1 VVVQFHLHAKCSI
14 HLKITQSKTLYM
26 FLLLLLLL
34 LLLTTKG
41 WVWYGRRDIQKTLC
55 PNLSKARLQPRRA
68 LSLEASTWRILWQN
82 PTRTCFDDCVIIRIT
97 PFPYFFNFTLLEK
110 KKESK
115 KQTCYNMYGF
125 FFIFMRSSCAYT
137 YIIHLSQLQSGGVGC
152 FLFVHSATSI

>member
-82 PTRTCFDDCVIIRIT
+82 STRTCFDDCVIIRMT
-97 PFPYFFNFTLLEK
+97 LPVLFYFTLLYLIK
-110 KKESK
+110 RRSL
-115 KQTCYNMYGF
+115 KQTCNNMYGF
-125 FFIFMRSSCAYT
+125 FHFYEIIV
-137 YIIHLSQLQSGGVGC
+137 YIYI
-152 FLFVHSATSI
+152 

>member
-26 FLLLLLLL
+26 FLLLLLL

-97 PFPYFFNFTLLEK
+97 PSRTFFTLLYLK
-110 KKESK
+110 KRNKAK
-115 KQTCYNMYGF
+115 NKHVTICMDF
-125 FFIFMRSSCAYT
+125 FS
-137 YIIHLSQLQSGGVGC
+137 
-152 FLFVHSATSI
+152 FL